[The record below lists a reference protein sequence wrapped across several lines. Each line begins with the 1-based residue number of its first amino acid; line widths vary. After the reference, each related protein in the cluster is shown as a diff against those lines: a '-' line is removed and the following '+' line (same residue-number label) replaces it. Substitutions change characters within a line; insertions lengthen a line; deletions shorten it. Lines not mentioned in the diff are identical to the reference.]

1 MIIYILI
8 AHTATTQL
16 NRHTVNLYMHEI
28 AMHVDHNVDDFRP
41 PFSEEHLKPTRHE
54 ELLNSAHVSGLTI
67 CLSAIQSIIGIFLTY
82 DTETVRVQPIFQ
94 FVRVAYAVV
103 CLTKLYFT
111 VTSANS
117 DLAKVISREDLK
129 VEHNLD
135 GLLETF
141 RMAAEGDKC
150 RPASKFLMIL
160 VMLKT
165 WFQKQKGG
173 GSKDASSGRMTN
185 HVGHCEESCPLRK
198 IHSDIVRNDR
208 GQAET
213 SKSVGEY
220 PPNLSQGDEPMR
232 AENPNHGTQRGENIA
247 ALTGYSNANTP
258 LQLLSEVAMGDSNAL
273 VDAQASAGR
282 LTNGGPTPS
291 SSSAGW
297 YGFNPQEAT
306 APQPSIDYPNT
317 GELNPSNGGYGGL
330 SDAEMEAVLG
340 GGFGQAL
347 GMTLGDADFPSMLL
361 DDMFFS
367 TLGDGSQSYL
377 ENWV

>member
-1 MIIYILI
+1 ML
-8 AHTATTQL
+8 
-16 NRHTVNLYMHEI
+16 NLYIHEI
-28 AMHVDHNVDDFRP
+28 ALHVDHNIDDFQP
-41 PFSEEHLKPTRHE
+41 PYDEENLKPTRGNQ
-54 ELLNSAHVSGLTI
+54 ELLNPAHLSAVTS

-82 DTETVRVQPIFQ
+82 DADTVRVQPIFQ

-103 CLTKLYFT
+103 CLTKLYFA
-111 VTSANS
+111 VTSPNS
-117 DLAKVISREDLK
+117 ELGKVISRDDLK

-141 RMAAEGDKC
+141 RMAAEGDRC

-173 GSKDASSGRMTN
+173 GPRDTHPCGRMASHGAHTED
-185 HVGHCEESCPLRK
+185 CCP
-198 IHSDIVRNDR
+198 VRRVYNELAKNDR
-208 GQAET
+208 GPAEKP
-213 SKSVGEY
+213 KSVTGC
-220 PPNLSQGDEPMR
+220 PPNLSQGDEPTR
-232 AENPNHGTQRGENIA
+232 AENSNHPAQRIEHNPV
-247 ALTGYSNANTP
+247 LSGYSNANTP

-273 VDAQASAGR
+273 VDAQAAAHMASGR

-306 APQPSIDYPNT
+306 APAPSIDYST
-317 GELNPSNGGYGGL
+317 TEDLNPPSTGYGGP
-330 SDAEMEAVLG
+330 SDAEMEAMMG

-347 GMTLGDADFPSMLL
+347 GLTLGDEDFPSVLL

-367 TLGDGSQSYL
+367 RLGDGSQANFF
-377 ENWV
+377 EGWG